1 MAWVFA
7 MLQYAHAN
15 GQDLKAAAHSSQA
28 KSQQKI
34 ELYDAGEI
42 ADIEHVDFIKQI
54 HQALV
59 VSNDNIEPRSRRLSS
74 SSKR

>member
-1 MAWVFA
+1 MAWVCA

-15 GQDLKAAAHSSQA
+15 GQDLKAGVHSSQA

-42 ADIEHVDFIKQI
+42 ADIEHVNFIEQI
-54 HQALV
+54 H
-59 VSNDNIEPRSRRLSS
+59 
-74 SSKR
+74 